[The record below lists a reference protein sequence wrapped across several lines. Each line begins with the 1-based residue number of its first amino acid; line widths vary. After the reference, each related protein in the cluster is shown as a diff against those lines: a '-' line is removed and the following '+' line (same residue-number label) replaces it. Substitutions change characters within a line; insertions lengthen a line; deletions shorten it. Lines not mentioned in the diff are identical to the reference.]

1 MVIISA
7 SICDKSGKLLLARL
21 FHPMTKSE
29 LESTIKNFP
38 KSLQSSQQHTF
49 IENNNFR
56 FLYLPLDDLY
66 LILLTNKGSNIIEDL
81 ECLRVLQKV
90 VGGISGTGVNEENI
104 LKNAF
109 DILLAFDDCIVL
121 GFRESVTPQQV
132 QTSLE
137 MESSEEKLHLML
149 IKAQMNEAKENA
161 KKHQMELKKGGGGK
175 SHEYQSASSASA
187 SSLSQNVSYQ
197 TSSVTQGA
205 VSNKK
210 EESPSGGKGV
220 GGGKKGMQLG
230 KKKEGGQVNNNE
242 ILKKEI
248 LKTETK
254 KVEEEKSSGNLL
266 KPPVLIQ
273 IEEKINCG
281 LTKEGVLSTFEV
293 IGDIFLTCRDKN
305 KTNVKI
311 IKSFCV
317 LICSVLQGKQL
328 K

>member
-7 SICDKSGKLLLARL
+7 AICDKSGKLLLARL

-29 LESTIKNFP
+29 LESTLKNFP
-38 KSLQSSQQHTF
+38 KSLQPSQQHTF

-56 FLYLPLDDLY
+56 FLYLPLDEFY

-90 VGGISGTGVNEENI
+90 VGGLCGSGTTEENI
-104 LKNAF
+104 LKNSF

-121 GFRESVTPQQV
+121 GFRESVTPQQI

-149 IKAQMNEAKENA
+149 MKARMNEAKENA
-161 KKHQMELKKGGGGK
+161 KKHQMEIKKGGGAK
-175 SHEYQSASSASA
+175 SHDYLSASSATTSSA
-187 SSLSQNVSYQ
+187 GQNVSFPNSGIIQ
-197 TSSVTQGA
+197 EIT
-205 VSNKK
+205 SNKK
-210 EESPSGGKGV
+210 EESSNVGR

-230 KKKEGGQVNNNE
+230 KKKEGGEVNNNE

-254 KVEEEKSSGNLL
+254 KVEEEKNSGNLL

-273 IEEKINCG
+273 FEEKINCG
-281 LTKEGVLSTFEV
+281 LTKEGVVSSFEV
-293 IGDIFLTCRDKN
+293 IGDIYLTCRDKN
-305 KTNVKI
+305 KTKVYINHI
-311 IKSFCV
+311 IRSTIFKHFYRFK
-317 LICSVLQGKQL
+317 LL
-328 K
+328 